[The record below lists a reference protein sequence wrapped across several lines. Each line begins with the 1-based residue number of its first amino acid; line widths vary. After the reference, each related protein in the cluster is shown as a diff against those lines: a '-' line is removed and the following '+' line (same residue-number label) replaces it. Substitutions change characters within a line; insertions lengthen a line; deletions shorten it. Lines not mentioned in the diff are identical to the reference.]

1 MTEMLSLLRDN
12 LITPPV
18 LFFLLGVGARLVRS
32 DLEIPREIA
41 RILSIYLLMAIG
53 FKGGA
58 GLAKSGWTAQVA
70 LSCVL
75 VIVLGVVTTLLA
87 FAILRK
93 VLGLTRL
100 NAATIAAH
108 YGSVSA
114 VTFITGVV
122 FLDRIGASYESFTVA
137 LMALLESP
145 AIFVGILLGREGGG
159 QDPSKK
165 AWVSRKILEEA
176 LFNGSIVV
184 LTGGMVIGAVT
195 GARGMEMVKPFL
207 IDPFQGVLTL
217 FLLDM
222 GLLAATRVLGFRRT
236 PWGLIAFGL
245 AWPPLGA
252 SLGLLTGLLLGL
264 SPGGMMLVMI
274 MGASGSYIAVPAALH
289 LGLPRANIAYGITL
303 ALAVTF
309 PLNISL
315 GIPLYYWIATL
326 MTR

>member
-1 MTEMLSLLRDN
+1 
-12 LITPPV
+12 
-18 LFFLLGVGARLVRS
+18 
-32 DLEIPREIA
+32 
-41 RILSIYLLMAIG
+41 
-53 FKGGA
+53 
-58 GLAKSGWTAQVA
+58 
-70 LSCVL
+70 
-75 VIVLGVVTTLLA
+75 
-87 FAILRK
+87 
-93 VLGLTRL
+93 
-100 NAATIAAH
+100 
-108 YGSVSA
+108 
-114 VTFITGVV
+114 
-122 FLDRIGASYESFTVA
+122 
-137 LMALLESP
+137 
-145 AIFVGILLGREGGG
+145 
-159 QDPSKK
+159 
-165 AWVSRKILEEA
+165 
-176 LFNGSIVV
+176 
-184 LTGGMVIGAVT
+184 
-195 GARGMEMVKPFL
+195 MEMVKPFL

>member
-1 MTEMLSLLRDN
+1 MLSLILDN
-12 LITPPV
+12 LVTPPI
-18 LFFLLGVGARLVRS
+18 LFFLLGFGARLVRS

-58 GLAKSGWTAQVA
+58 GLAKSGFTTQVA

-75 VIVLGVVTTLLA
+75 VVVLGVVTTLLG

-93 VLGLTRL
+93 ILGLTRL

-122 FLDRIGASYESFTVA
+122 FLERIGASYESFTVA

-145 AIFVGILLGREGGG
+145 AIFVGILLGREGGVKQG
-159 QDPSKK
+159 PKK
-165 AWVSRKILEEA
+165 AWLSRKVLEEA

-195 GARGMEMVKPFL
+195 GVRGMEMVKPFL
-207 IDPFQGVLTL
+207 VDPFQGVLTL

-222 GLLAATRVLGFRRT
+222 GLLAATRVLGFRRI

-245 AWPPLGA
+245 F
-252 SLGLLTGLLLGL
+252 TGLLLGL
-264 SPGGMMLVMI
+264 SPGGTMLVMI

-309 PLNISL
+309 PLNISF
-315 GIPLYYWIATL
+315 GIPLYYWVATL
-326 MTR
+326 VAG